1 MGGMIGNQTYS
12 LDRSADTGHLKVPL
26 FSMRGVH
33 AGPRMAV
40 TAPEALART
49 LSDRLWDLP
58 TIGRMRGSLVVRA
71 DDQDPAYDRPDVVVR
86 LTDQA
91 ETDAYYQVLGRMA
104 ELGMISG
111 RGVPLKRAA

>member
-1 MGGMIGNQTYS
+1 MKRMIGHNTYS
-12 LDRSADTGHLKVPL
+12 LDRTADTAHLKVPL
-26 FSMRGVH
+26 FSMRGAH

-40 TAPEALART
+40 TAPEALARH
-49 LSDRLWDLP
+49 LSERFWDLP
-58 TIGRMRGSLVVRA
+58 SIGRMRGSLVVRA
-71 DDQDPAYDRPDVVVR
+71 DSQDPVYDKPDVVVR

-111 RGVPLKRAA
+111 RGVPLSRAA

>member
-1 MGGMIGNQTYS
+1 
-12 LDRSADTGHLKVPL
+12 
-26 FSMRGVH
+26 
-33 AGPRMAV
+33 MAV
-40 TAPEALART
+40 IAPEALARH
-49 LSDRLWDLP
+49 LSDRFWDLP
-58 TIGRMRGSLVVRA
+58 TIGRMRGSLVVRS